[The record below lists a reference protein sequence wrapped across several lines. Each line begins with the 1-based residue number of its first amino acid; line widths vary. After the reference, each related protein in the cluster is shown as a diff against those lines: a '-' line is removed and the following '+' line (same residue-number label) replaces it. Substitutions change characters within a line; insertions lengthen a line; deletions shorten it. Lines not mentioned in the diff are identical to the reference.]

1 CLPSGSGARG
11 CAAYRPSRA
20 AAPAFT
26 DDSSDQAS
34 AAPMGSDLDVV
45 AGRADDFCMGE
56 AEEEVGWGHVPH
68 NDAGPIAGS
77 SQLATAPPRSIHTSS
92 VGKRTHSDMTGTDAQ
107 SPVLPPPTT
116 FTSVSQQES
125 GPKKVKTSNQGSV
138 AHIKAQPEASG
149 SGGAKAGKATN
160 AVAMIGMQGA
170 LNRLTDTLVMQMV
183 ATNESHITDQRKQAI
198 RIVQDED
205 SDLSLEEKV
214 ALMNIFVRSTAVTS
228 SYVETT
234 DPTLCRTFTLS
245 VIQQYANT

>member
-1 CLPSGSGARG
+1 
-11 CAAYRPSRA
+11 
-20 AAPAFT
+20 
-26 DDSSDQAS
+26 
-34 AAPMGSDLDVV
+34 MGSDSDVV
-45 AGRADDFCMGE
+45 AGRTDDFHMGE

-77 SQLATAPPRSIHTSS
+77 SQLATAPLYSPPHSIHTSS

-107 SPVLPPPTT
+107 PPVLPPSTT
-116 FTSVSQQES
+116 FTSVSQQEP
-125 GPKKVKTSNQGSV
+125 GPKKVKTSNHGGV

-170 LNRLTDTLVMQMV
+170 LNRLTDTLVTQMV
-183 ATNESHITDQRKQAI
+183 ATDESRITDQRKQAI

-214 ALMNIFVRSTAVTS
+214 ALINIFVRSTAVTS

-234 DPTLCRTFTLS
+234 DPVLRRAFALS